1 MVAVETT
8 ARHDRLMTT
17 SLRAVARS
25 ACFLAFAAS
34 LALAHSASA
43 QPVGQSMPITVP
55 LPPALPEAADTPY
68 PGIIGL
74 AIDAS
79 DVNRAVYRVTETI
92 PIEPGARALTLLLP
106 KWLPGN
112 HGPTGTVSLLSDL
125 HFSVGGKP
133 IPWTRDAVDAFAFH
147 LDLPANSG
155 GGGARM
161 VEARFV
167 HTSPLGAAEGRVTMT
182 REMLNLQWEKMS
194 LYPAG
199 HYARR
204 IRFAPSVTF
213 PTGWTAFAALDGQK
227 DGGPKSDGTRVT
239 WSPVDYATLVDSPVF
254 AGINAQRWDLGHA
267 IHLSVVAD
275 KPEELALAPANLDA
289 FKKLADEAV
298 ALFGSR
304 HFDHYDSLL
313 ALTDRMGGIGL
324 EHHRSSENSYEPKS
338 FTDWA
343 TLDWTHNV
351 VAHELVH
358 SWNGKFRRPAGLWTP
373 DYARPMQTDLLW
385 VYEGQTQFWG
395 LVLAARSGVQRPETV
410 LGNLATIAALY
421 SEGQPGRGWR
431 PVEDTTRDPV
441 FAMRRAL
448 PYPSLSRSEDY
459 YNEAALVWLEADQ
472 IIRARTKGA
481 RGLDDFARGFFGV
494 MDGDWGEL
502 TYSFDDVVAA
512 LNAVTPFDWAAFLRQ
527 RLYQPG
533 QPAPLAGIEQGGY
546 RLVWKDTPNPFE
558 KGRMAGNHTLGLT
571 YSLGMTLDKDGKVV
585 ATLWDGPAFNAGI
598 VDGAKIVAVGGVQY
612 DEDTLR
618 AAIATAKASP
628 KSAGAPIMLLVQRG
642 DRFLTIAVDYHG
654 GLRYPWLER
663 VTPSTTPA
671 GLDLL
676 LAPRTTGRPVQ

>member
-1 MVAVETT
+1 
-8 ARHDRLMTT
+8 MTT
-17 SLRAVARS
+17 RLRAVARFLALS
-25 ACFLAFAAS
+25 ACIT
-34 LALAHSASA
+34 LAHAASA
-43 QPVGQSMPITVP
+43 QPVGQSMPTAVP

-68 PGIIGL
+68 PGTIGL

-79 DVNRAVYRVTETI
+79 DVNRAVFRATETI
-92 PIEPGARALTLLLP
+92 PVEPGARQLTLLLP

-112 HGPTGTVSLLSDL
+112 HGPTGAISLLSDL
-125 HFSVGGKP
+125 HFSVGGKA
-133 IPWTRDAVDAFAFH
+133 IAWTRDAVDAFAFH
-147 LDLPANSG
+147 LDLPD
-155 GGGARM
+155 GART

-167 HTSPLGAAEGRVTMT
+167 HTSPLLPTEGRVTMT

-199 HYARR
+199 HYVRQ

-213 PTGWTAFAALDGQK
+213 PAGWTPFTALDGQR
-227 DGGPKSDGTRVT
+227 SDNAHFT

-275 KPEELALAPANLDA
+275 KPEQLALAPANLDA

-298 ALFGSR
+298 SLFGSR

-313 ALTDRMGGIGL
+313 ALSDRLGGIGL
-324 EHHRSSENSYEPKS
+324 EHHRSSENSYQPKS

-343 TLDWTHNV
+343 ALDWSHNV
-351 VAHELVH
+351 VAHELAH

-395 LVLAARSGVQRPETV
+395 FVLAARSGVQRPETV
-410 LGNLATIAALY
+410 LGNLATLAALY

-431 PVEDTTRDPV
+431 PVEDTTRDPI
-441 FAMRRAL
+441 FSTRGAL
-448 PYPSLSRSEDY
+448 PYPSLARSGDY

-472 IIRARTKGA
+472 LIRQRTGGA
-481 RGLDDFARGFFGV
+481 RGLDDFAHAFFGQK
-494 MDGDWGEL
+494 DGDWGES
-502 TYSFDDVVAA
+502 TYTFDDVVAG
-512 LNAVTPFDWAAFLRQ
+512 LNAVTSYDWATFLRQ

-533 QPAPLAGIEQGGY
+533 QSAPLAGIERGGY
-546 RLVWKDTPNPFE
+546 KLVWKDTPNSFD
-558 KGRMAGNHTLGLT
+558 KGRMVGSHALSLT
-571 YSLGMTLDKDGKVV
+571 YSLGITLDREGKVMG
-585 ATLWDGPAFNAGI
+585 TLWDGPAFNAGI
-598 VDGAKIVAVGGVQY
+598 VDGARIVAVGGVAY

-618 AAIATAKASP
+618 AAITAAKGTP
-628 KSAGAPIMLLVQRG
+628 KLSGAPIALLVQRG
-642 DRFLTIAVDYHG
+642 DRFLTIAIDYHG

-663 VTPSTTPA
+663 ITPGNNPA

-676 LAPRTTGRPVQ
+676 LSPRTTARPAK